1 MNEIRIGVVG
11 IGGIAQLHVQSIQLQ
26 QAIYGT
32 VNGKVKWIISVD
44 VNEKVAKE
52 SAEKYGF
59 EQYSTDWRDALNCN
73 LDLIIIATPNAF
85 HYEVAKAAI
94 ENHIN
99 VFCEKPLSNDVKK
112 AEELNELAKKNGVV
126 NYVGY
131 VYVTSPLQQYI
142 KSIVDSGKLGKLV
155 RVRGTFDH
163 DGKLDPNAPLVW
175 RMAKKEYMG
184 GALGD
189 TCSHV
194 LSALALMLGDV
205 TRVCAIQNTVI
216 KERPLNDGS
225 GKMGKVEADDI
236 TDFLVEYENGVIGT
250 LGCSSLAGGHPIG
263 IDYEIQGLNGSVK
276 VTQDSLRTAYVWLKG
291 DDEKGFHKVILGPND
306 SVSNGRMW
314 GSYDDMMVF
323 EFNKV
328 FSVLTHHEAYICD
341 FEFGLKIDRIVDAI
355 QQSADTHQWVDVVK

>member
-1 MNEIRIGVVG
+1 MKEIRIGVIG
-11 IGGIAQLHVQSIQLQ
+11 IGGIAQLHVQSIQMQ
-26 QAIYGT
+26 QAIYGSA
-32 VNGKVKWIISVD
+32 NGKVKWVISVD
-44 VNEKVAKE
+44 VNEEIAKI

-59 EQYSTDWRDALNCN
+59 EKYSADWHDALHCN
-73 LDLIIIATPNAF
+73 LDLMIIATPNAF

-94 ENHIN
+94 ENNIN
-99 VFCEKPLSNDVKK
+99 VFCEKPLSNDVTK
-112 AEELNELAKKNGVV
+112 AEELAKLAKEHGVV

-131 VYVTSPLQQYI
+131 VYVTSPLHQYI
-142 KSIVDSGKLGKLV
+142 KEIVESGKLGKLV

-194 LSALALMLGDV
+194 LSALSLTLGDV
-205 TRVCAIQNTVI
+205 KRVCAVQNTVI
-216 KERPLNDGS
+216 KERPIKAGS
-225 GKMGKVEADDI
+225 SEMGKVEADDI

-263 IDYEIQGLNGSVK
+263 IDYEIQGLKGSVK
-276 VTQDSLRTAYVWLKG
+276 VTQDSLRTAHVWLM
-291 DDEKGFHKVILGPND
+291 DDEDKGFHKVILGPND
-306 SVSNGRMW
+306 PVSKGRMW
-314 GSYDDMMVF
+314 GSYDDMMAF

-328 FSVLTHHEAYICD
+328 FSVLTNGEAYTCD
-341 FEFGLKIDRIVDAI
+341 FEFGLKMDKIIDAV
-355 QQSADTHQWVDVVK
+355 QKSADTHQWVEVAY